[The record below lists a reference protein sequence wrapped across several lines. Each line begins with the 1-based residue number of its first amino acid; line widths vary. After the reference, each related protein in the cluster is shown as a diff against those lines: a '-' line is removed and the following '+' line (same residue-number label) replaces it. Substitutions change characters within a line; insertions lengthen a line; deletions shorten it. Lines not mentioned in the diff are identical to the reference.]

1 MAKVTSSA
9 RTKERKIKRNLEKIP
24 NVNITMTTQKQ
35 LPRKVK
41 NTNASKSEHSN
52 VAKQNVLDGAVFQND
67 MTNIL
72 RTYGIGKTK
81 LRIPHII
88 PVTGKPSKNK
98 ISEYDF
104 YDEINNIVYEMTT
117 CIGNSKA
124 GKMEGDVLSV
134 KIWNPDS
141 EYIAIVEVEKGSEA
155 YRKNKPSFDL
165 IEEQVDRVIYGEDEL
180 REHLRN
186 VYQKTDYYEGNLIDI
201 NIDDIDMLETNR
213 DINSKWVDTLYDYIL
228 KYGFITNIVVV
239 PYIKDGNLRYKIIDG
254 NHRFEAKKRLIANGI
269 YPKNKEGVLNT
280 NKIQVYNLEWI
291 DGNNNGLVHR
301 ICIQMNMTNKA
312 WDNYDYIQSYIK
324 FFDIEGL
331 TTQLADYELLASVYN
346 EFGQSMTALY
356 LTVNEGLMNYE
367 KGMGKVKEGKWA
379 CDREIYNHITRDLL
393 DLMREITE
401 NNTKYGKYT
410 KSALQWL
417 LTFVKIA
424 MIERHKSGDF
434 IKLFSYFK
442 KNIASGKYKQ
452 YANIELVKQ
461 DLIPELSKD
470 FANKFPVNAK
480 L

>member
-1 MAKVTSSA
+1 
-9 RTKERKIKRNLEKIP
+9 
-24 NVNITMTTQKQ
+24 
-35 LPRKVK
+35 
-41 NTNASKSEHSN
+41 
-52 VAKQNVLDGAVFQND
+52 
-67 MTNIL
+67 
-72 RTYGIGKTK
+72 
-81 LRIPHII
+81 
-88 PVTGKPSKNK
+88 
-98 ISEYDF
+98 
-104 YDEINNIVYEMTT
+104 
-117 CIGNSKA
+117 
-124 GKMEGDVLSV
+124 
-134 KIWNPDS
+134 
-141 EYIAIVEVEKGSEA
+141 
-155 YRKNKPSFDL
+155 
-165 IEEQVDRVIYGEDEL
+165 
-180 REHLRN
+180 
-186 VYQKTDYYEGNLIDI
+186 
-201 NIDDIDMLETNR
+201 
-213 DINSKWVDTLYDYIL
+213 
-228 KYGFITNIVVV
+228 
-239 PYIKDGNLRYKIIDG
+239 
-254 NHRFEAKKRLIANGI
+254 
-269 YPKNKEGVLNT
+269 
-280 NKIQVYNLEWI
+280 
-291 DGNNNGLVHR
+291 
-301 ICIQMNMTNKA
+301 MTNKA
-312 WDNYDYIQSYIK
+312 WDNYDYIHSYIN